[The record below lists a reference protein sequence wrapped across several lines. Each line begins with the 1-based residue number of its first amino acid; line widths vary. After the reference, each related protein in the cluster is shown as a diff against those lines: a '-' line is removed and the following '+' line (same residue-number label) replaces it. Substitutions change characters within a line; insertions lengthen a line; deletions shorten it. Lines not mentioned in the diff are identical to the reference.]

1 MNKYIGVL
9 SEDENGAKGTHNNL
23 VESTQQFPSHIKE
36 KGGKW
41 VAVLKSLHTWIN
53 RCVNHSLPD
62 MRSFPKNL

>member
-23 VESTQQFPSHIKE
+23 VESTQRFPSHIKE

-41 VAVLKSLHTWIN
+41 VAIFETFAHLDQSLRKSLPT
-53 RCVNHSLPD
+53 
-62 MRSFPKNL
+62 